1 MFNPI
6 VILQSIV
13 SGILMGGIFAL
24 LGVGFSLSW
33 GVMKVINIAHAA
45 FGILAAYIAYWGL
58 TLYGI
63 DPILSLGL
71 SLPLLFLTGLM
82 IHRFLIQPITR
93 AREIV
98 VASMILTFGL
108 AVVLENI
115 MLFAWSADERLITTP
130 YSSQSIFL
138 GEIIVKISSLLGFVL
153 SIFGIGAIYLFLY
166 HTHTGKA
173 VRATWQ
179 EPEGAALQGID
190 LERVSMIAFGLA
202 IASAGAGGV
211 AMAYMY
217 SFNPP
222 AHNFWLIFLF
232 LVVIVGGVGSIF
244 GSAIAGLLIGLIT
257 GVSGA
262 FFPFQWIN
270 VLLFG
275 LLMGILLVK
284 PEGLFKR

>member
-1 MFNPI
+1 M

-13 SGILMGGIFAL
+13 SGLLMGGIFAL
-24 LGVGFSLSW
+24 FGVGFSLTW

-45 FGILAAYIAYWGL
+45 FGIMASYIAYWGL

-63 DPILSLGL
+63 DPVLSLCL
-71 SLPLLFLTGLM
+71 SLPLLFVTGLL

-93 AREIV
+93 SRDVV

-108 AVVLENI
+108 AIVLENI
-115 MLFAWSADERLITTP
+115 MLFAWSPDERLITTA
-130 YSSQSIFL
+130 YSSQVIFI
-138 GEIIVKISSLLGFVL
+138 GDIIIKVSNLIGFILSLM
-153 SIFGIGAIYLFLY
+153 GILAIYLFLY
-166 HTHTGKA
+166 RTCTGKA

-179 EPEGAALQGID
+179 DPEGAALQGIN
-190 LERVSMIAFGLA
+190 LRRVSMITFGIA

-222 AHNFWLIFLF
+222 VHNLWLIFLF
-232 LVVIVGGVGSIF
+232 LVVIVGGVGSVI
-244 GSAIAGLLIGLIT
+244 GSAIAGLMIGLIT
-257 GVSGA
+257 GLSGA
-262 FFPFQWIN
+262 FFPMQWVN

-275 LLMGILLVK
+275 LLMGILLIK
-284 PEGLFKR
+284 PEGLFKK

>member
-24 LGVGFSLSW
+24 LGVGFSLTW

-63 DPILSLGL
+63 DPIFSLGL
-71 SLPLLFLTGLM
+71 SLPLLFVTGLV

-108 AVVLENI
+108 AIVLENV
-115 MLFAWSADERLITTP
+115 MLFAWSPDERLITTP

-138 GEIIVKISSLLGFVL
+138 GEVIIKISSLLGFVL

-166 HTHTGKA
+166 YTQTGKA

-179 EPEGAALQGID
+179 EPEGAALQGVD
-190 LERVSMIAFGLA
+190 LKRVSMIAFGLA

-222 AHNFWLIFLF
+222 AHNLWLIFLF
-232 LVVIVGGVGSIF
+232 LVVIVGGVGSIL

-257 GVSGA
+257 GLSGA

>member
-24 LGVGFSLSW
+24 LGVGFSLTW

-63 DPILSLGL
+63 DPIFSLGL
-71 SLPLLFLTGLM
+71 SLPLLFVTGLM

-108 AVVLENI
+108 AIVLENV
-115 MLFAWSADERLITTP
+115 MLFAWSPDERLITTP

-138 GEIIVKISSLLGFVL
+138 GEIIIKISSLLGFVL
-153 SIFGIGAIYLFLY
+153 SILGIGAIYLFLY

-190 LERVSMIAFGLA
+190 LKRVSMIAFGLA

-222 AHNFWLIFLF
+222 AHNLWLIFLF
-232 LVVIVGGVGSIF
+232 LVVIVGGVGSIL

-257 GVSGA
+257 GLSGA

>member
-24 LGVGFSLSW
+24 LSVGFSLTW

-63 DPILSLGL
+63 DPIFSLGL
-71 SLPLLFLTGLM
+71 SLPLLFVTGLM

-108 AVVLENI
+108 AIVLENV
-115 MLFAWSADERLITTP
+115 MLFAWSPDERLITTS

-138 GEIIVKISSLLGFVL
+138 GEIIIKSSSLLGFVL
-153 SIFGIGAIYLFLY
+153 SIFGIAAIYLFLY

-190 LERVSMIAFGLA
+190 LKRVSMIAFGLA
-202 IASAGAGGV
+202 IATAGAGGV

-222 AHNFWLIFLF
+222 AHNLWLIFLF
-232 LVVIVGGVGSIF
+232 LVVIVGGVGSVL

-257 GVSGA
+257 GLSGA

>member
-24 LGVGFSLSW
+24 LGVGFSLTW

-63 DPILSLGL
+63 DPIFSLGL
-71 SLPLLFLTGLM
+71 SLPLLFVTGLM

-108 AVVLENI
+108 AIVLENV
-115 MLFAWSADERLITTP
+115 MLFAWSPDERLITTS

-138 GEIIVKISSLLGFVL
+138 GEIIIKSSSLLGFVL
-153 SIFGIGAIYLFLY
+153 SIFGIAAIYLFLY

-190 LERVSMIAFGLA
+190 LKRVSMIAFGLA
-202 IASAGAGGV
+202 IATAGAGGV

-222 AHNFWLIFLF
+222 AHNLWLIFLF
-232 LVVIVGGVGSIF
+232 LVVIVGGVGSVL

-257 GVSGA
+257 GLSGA

-270 VLLFG
+270 GLLIG

>member
-45 FGILAAYIAYWGL
+45 FGILAAYLAYWGL

-63 DPILSLGL
+63 DPIFSLGL
-71 SLPLLFLTGLM
+71 SLPLLFVTGLL

-93 AREIV
+93 ARDIV

-108 AVVLENI
+108 AIVLENV
-115 MLFAWSADERLITTP
+115 MLFVWSPDERLITTP

-138 GEIIVKISSLLGFVL
+138 GEIIIKVSSLVGFVL
-153 SIFGIGAIYLFLY
+153 SILGIGAIYLFLY
-166 HTHTGKA
+166 HMHTGKA
-173 VRATWQ
+173 VRAAWQ
-179 EPEGAALQGID
+179 DPEGAALQGID
-190 LERVSMIAFGLA
+190 LKRVSMIAFGLA

-222 AHNFWLIFLF
+222 VHNLWLIFLF
-232 LVVIVGGVGSIF
+232 LVVIVGGVGSVL
-244 GSAIAGLLIGLIT
+244 GSAIAGLMIGLIT
-257 GVSGA
+257 GLSGA

>member
-1 MFNPI
+1 M
-6 VILQSIV
+6 SC
-13 SGILMGGIFAL
+13 SFA
-24 LGVGFSLSW
+24 S
-33 GVMKVINIAHAA
+33 
-45 FGILAAYIAYWGL
+45 
-58 TLYGI
+58 
-63 DPILSLGL
+63 P
-71 SLPLLFLTGLM
+71 
-82 IHRFLIQPITR
+82 
-93 AREIV
+93 
-98 VASMILTFGL
+98 
-108 AVVLENI
+108 
-115 MLFAWSADERLITTP
+115 DERLITTP

-138 GEIIVKISSLLGFVL
+138 GEIIIKISNLLGFVL
-153 SIFGIGAIYLFLY
+153 SILGIGAIYLFLY

-190 LERVSMIAFGLA
+190 LKRVSMIAFGLA

-222 AHNFWLIFLF
+222 AHNLWLIFLF
-232 LVVIVGGVGSIF
+232 LVVIVGGVGSVL

-257 GVSGA
+257 GLSGA

-275 LLMGILLVK
+275 LLMSILLVK

>member
-63 DPILSLGL
+63 DPIFSLGL
-71 SLPLLFLTGLM
+71 SVPLLFVTGLM

-93 AREIV
+93 ARDIV

-108 AVVLENI
+108 AIVLENV
-115 MLFAWSADERLITTP
+115 MLFAWSPDERLITTP

-138 GEIIVKISSLLGFVL
+138 GEIIIKISNLVGFVL
-153 SIFGIGAIYLFLY
+153 SILGIGTIYLFLY

-190 LERVSMIAFGLA
+190 LKRVSMIAFGLA

-222 AHNFWLIFLF
+222 AHNLWLIFLF
-232 LVVIVGGVGSIF
+232 LVVIVGGVGSVL

-257 GVSGA
+257 GLSGA

>member
-6 VILQSIV
+6 IILQSIV

-63 DPILSLGL
+63 DPIFSLGL
-71 SLPLLFLTGLM
+71 SLPLLFVTGLM

-108 AVVLENI
+108 AIVLENV
-115 MLFAWSADERLITTP
+115 MLFAWSPDERLITTP

-138 GEIIVKISSLLGFVL
+138 GEIIIKISSLLGFVL

-190 LERVSMIAFGLA
+190 LRRVSMIAFGLA

-222 AHNFWLIFLF
+222 AHNLWLIFLF
-232 LVVIVGGVGSIF
+232 LVVIVGGVGSIL

-257 GVSGA
+257 GLSGA